1 MEIQVEM
8 VLNWDGSA
16 QCEEA
21 AREPCSLE
29 LTQGRGRASG
39 PQMRLGHKRGSP
51 PRGLDVW
58 EAQNANL
65 ASTMGVSG

>member
-1 MEIQVEM
+1 MPFLLKRHLESRGRVEIQVEM

-39 PQMRLGHKRGSP
+39 PQMRLGHKQGSP
-51 PRGLDVW
+51 SCG
-58 EAQNANL
+58 
-65 ASTMGVSG
+65 

>member
-1 MEIQVEM
+1 MSQVEM

-29 LTQGRGRASG
+29 LTQGRGRAS
-39 PQMRLGHKRGSP
+39 SP
-51 PRGLDVW
+51 TD
-58 EAQNANL
+58 EAGAQAVFPL
-65 ASTMGVSG
+65 VVKIFGKLRIPTWHLQ